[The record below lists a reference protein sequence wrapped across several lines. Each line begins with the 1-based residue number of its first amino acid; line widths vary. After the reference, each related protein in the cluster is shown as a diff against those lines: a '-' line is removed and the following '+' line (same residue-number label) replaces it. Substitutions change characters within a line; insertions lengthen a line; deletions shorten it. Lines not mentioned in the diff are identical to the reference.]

1 MIDTK
6 AIFLSWYGLTASI
19 KGQTIIDNV
28 TGYCNPGELLAIMGP
43 SGAGK
48 TTLLSILG
56 KKHSSDLK
64 ISGEV

>member
-1 MIDTK
+1 MTNTK
-6 AIFLSWYGLTASI
+6 TISLSWKNLNASI
-19 KGQTIIDNV
+19 KGKIIIDNS

-56 KKHSSDLK
+56 KKSSSNLK
-64 ISGEV
+64 LSG